1 VSEATEQITNEVQ
14 EVSVKF
20 DALLEW
26 IEGQK
31 SNMIGYVFN
40 IILALVIF
48 AIGKKLIGLVAKI
61 LAKTFNK
68 SNMDEGVCRFLL
80 SIIKIVL
87 YVLLIVIIAGF
98 LGIETTSLAA
108 IIGSAG
114 LAIGLSLQGSLS
126 NFAGGVLILILKPF
140 VIGDYI
146 VTEGVEGTVT
156 HIDIFYTRLNTPDNK
171 LIVIPNGRLSN
182 DVITNATKEEIR
194 RVDITVGIEYNEEY
208 EKVKRILE
216 KIANREELVL
226 KDQPVTIYIDSFSS
240 SSVDIGFRVWANT
253 SDYWQVKWNML
264 ETIKREFDA
273 NGISIPFDQLDVN
286 VSMNNG
292 GKE

>member
-1 VSEATEQITNEVQ
+1 MNDATEQITNEVQ
-14 EVSVKF
+14 EVSGKF
-20 DALLEW
+20 DALFDWLQ
-26 IEGQK
+26 GQIP
-31 SNMIGYVFN
+31 NLVGYVFN
-40 IILALVIF
+40 IILAIVIF
-48 AIGKKLIGLVAKI
+48 AIGKKLIGFVAK
-61 LAKTFNK
+61 LLTKTFNR
-68 SNMDEGVCRFLL
+68 SNMDEGVSRFLL
-80 SIIKIVL
+80 SIIKIAL
-87 YVLLIVIIAGF
+87 YVLLIVIIAGI

-108 IIGSAG
+108 VIGSAG

-126 NFAGGVLILILKPF
+126 NFAGGVLILVLKPF
-140 VIGDYI
+140 VLGDYI

-182 DVITNATKEEIR
+182 DVITNATKQEIR
-194 RVDITVGIEYNEEY
+194 RVDITVGIEYSEDY
-208 EKVKRILE
+208 EKVKKILE
-216 KIANREELVL
+216 EIANKEELVL
-226 KDQPVTIYIDSFSS
+226 KDQPVTIYVDSFSS

>member
-1 VSEATEQITNEVQ
+1 MSEATEQLTNEV
-14 EVSVKF
+14 EKVSGKF
-20 DALLEW
+20 DALFDW
-26 IEGQK
+26 VQGQMP
-31 SNMIGYVFN
+31 NMIGYIFN

-48 AIGKKLIGLVAKI
+48 AIGKKLIGLVAK
-61 LAKTFNK
+61 LLTKTFNR

-80 SIIKIVL
+80 SIIRILL
-87 YVLLIVIIAGF
+87 YVLLIVTIAGL

-114 LAIGLSLQGSLS
+114 LAVGLSLQGSLS
-126 NFAGGVLILILKPF
+126 NFAGGVLILMLKPF

-194 RVDITVGIEYNEEY
+194 RVDITVGIEYSEDY
-208 EKVKRILE
+208 EKVKKILE
-216 KIANREELVL
+216 GIARKEELVI
-226 KDQPVTIYIDSFSS
+226 KEQPVTIYVDSFSS
-240 SSVDIGFRVWANT
+240 SSVDVGFRVWANT

-286 VSMNNG
+286 VSMNDG

>member
-1 VSEATEQITNEVQ
+1 MSEATEQLTNEV
-14 EVSVKF
+14 EKVSGKF
-20 DALLEW
+20 DALFDW
-26 IEGQK
+26 VQGQMP
-31 SNMIGYVFN
+31 NMIGYIFN

-48 AIGKKLIGLVAKI
+48 AIGKKLIGLVAK
-61 LAKTFNK
+61 LLTKTFNR

-80 SIIKIVL
+80 SIIRILL
-87 YVLLIVIIAGF
+87 YVLLIVTIAGL

-114 LAIGLSLQGSLS
+114 LAVGLSLQGSLS
-126 NFAGGVLILILKPF
+126 NFAGGVLILMLKPF

-194 RVDITVGIEYNEEY
+194 RVDITVGIE
-208 EKVKRILE
+208 
-216 KIANREELVL
+216 
-226 KDQPVTIYIDSFSS
+226 
-240 SSVDIGFRVWANT
+240 
-253 SDYWQVKWNML
+253 
-264 ETIKREFDA
+264 
-273 NGISIPFDQLDVN
+273 
-286 VSMNNG
+286 
-292 GKE
+292 